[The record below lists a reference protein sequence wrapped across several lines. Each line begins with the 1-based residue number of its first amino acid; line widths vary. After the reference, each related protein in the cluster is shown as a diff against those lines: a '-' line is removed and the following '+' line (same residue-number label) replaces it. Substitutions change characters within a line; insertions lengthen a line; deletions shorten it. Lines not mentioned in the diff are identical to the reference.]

1 MSGLPALLD
10 LRGRTDRRGRVLKSS
25 QLGLADEVAASAS
38 LLMGQAAEGS
48 PIVLM
53 RGVPE
58 MQGEG
63 RASDLVRSKEM
74 DLFR

>member
-1 MSGLPALLD
+1 MK
-10 LRGRTDRRGRVLKSS
+10 RRRIPCHNQMKLFKKSRQFL